1 MPHNGFDQDSFKY
14 VWIPTYSSKFWI
26 IHVFENF
33 ISSIKWVFTYF
44 CIKFDNFY
52 FYLKWKL
59 GKLHFTTLDYT
70 LNYILHPKLFECTF
84 CTLNYYICYTL
95 HPDFNFTVMLEHMT
109 CTCVSLKRYKVKRP
123 KTPLSNYLKTK
134 TYFFI
139 FYPSLSLSLSNQNL
153 WNPKSPKQNYQWHH
167 HHSTITPPLRHF
179 HYLAPIN

>member
-1 MPHNGFDQDSFKY
+1 M
-14 VWIPTYSSKFWI
+14 
-26 IHVFENF
+26 
-33 ISSIKWVFTYF
+33 
-44 CIKFDNFY
+44 
-52 FYLKWKL
+52 

-139 FYPSLSLSLSNQNL
+139 FYPSLSLSLSLSPIKICEILNPQNKII
-153 WNPKSPKQNYQWHH
+153 NG
-167 HHSTITPPLRHF
+167 TTTTPPLLP
-179 HYLAPIN
+179 HYDIFIIWLP